1 MFSIKWLLGVSLALF
16 TLIGT
21 AESTPKTGYMSATGN
36 SELEARRNADQMARN
51 SKWACGLKASPTGYI
66 RITSKGY
73 GRNWTAKAS
82 YDCAPN

>member
-1 MFSIKWLLGVSLALF
+1 VIKWFLGVSLALF

-21 AESTPKTGYMSATGN
+21 AESTPKTGYMTATGS
-36 SELEARRNADQMARN
+36 SEAEARAKVKDKAKY

-66 RITSKGY
+66 RITAEGY

-82 YDCAPN
+82 YQCAPN